1 MLVADKRESAVAR
14 LQQERRCVFQVALA
28 LLLGLGMAAVAAPAQ
43 AQQIDEAALDSPKG
57 GGLRVGSLVFHPAL
71 LVEGGY
77 DTNVFY
83 EDEQEL
89 PRDSALVAVRPS
101 LSLETPTPRAVNFEL
116 EVGARYLRFLAD
128 DPRIERQSGL
138 SLNGSAALTFNPQG
152 AIAVRLFDT
161 IKRTNEPAN
170 GLSFDSYNRI
180 YNRAGGALIIQ
191 PGGKVLTAEIGGSFT
206 SITHSYLT
214 DLDRNQVGVNGQVK
228 WKFLP
233 KTAAVLQVDWSSI
246 TYNQSQ
252 RSIPFGDDED
262 RQSFLDPFVGTQGL
276 TNVDSSPLRLKAGVV
291 GLLTNKVSVTLM
303 GGYGQGFY
311 DSGPDPKIFL
321 LQSELGY
328 EIGPTSRAAV
338 GYSHDFAD
346 STFGNYRT
354 FHRLFARYNQQL
366 FGRVSARLG
375 LNYIYQQ
382 FAVTDGPTLDQ
393 VSVDGELGQ
402 PAFSTNERVD
412 PLIVGLAEIN
422 VGLADFVTVGGR
434 YQLDVNTSDFT
445 MITGIRSDN
454 PNPDDI
460 NTGGTASAQ
469 FVKHRFFLVT
479 GVRW

>member
-1 MLVADKRESAVAR
+1 
-14 LQQERRCVFQVALA
+14 VALA
-28 LLLGLGMAAVAAPAQ
+28 LLLGLGMVAVATTPVL
-43 AQQIDEAALDSPKG
+43 AQQIDETALESPKG
-57 GGLRVGSLVFHPAL
+57 GGLRVGSLVFHPSL

-83 EDEQEL
+83 EDDQEL
-89 PRDSALVAVRPS
+89 PRGSALVAVRPS
-101 LSLETPTPRAVNFEL
+101 LSLETPKPKAVKFEL
-116 EVGARYLRFLAD
+116 EVGARYLRFLDD
-128 DPRIERQSGL
+128 DPRVERQSGL
-138 SLNGSAALTFNPQG
+138 SVNGDVALTFNPKG
-152 AIAVRLFDT
+152 LIAVRLYDN
-161 IKRTNEPAN
+161 IKRTNEPSN
-170 GLSFDSYNRI
+170 GLSFDSFNRI
-180 YNRAGGALIIQ
+180 YNRAGGALLIQ
-191 PGGKVLTAEIGGSFT
+191 PRGGQVLTVEVGGSFT
-206 SITHSYLT
+206 SITHSFLT
-214 DLDRNQVGVNGQVK
+214 DLDRNQVAVNGQVK

-233 KTAAVLQVDWSSI
+233 KTAAVLKVDWASI

-276 TNVDSSPLRLKAGVV
+276 TNVDSSPLRLQAGVV
-291 GLLTNKVSVTLM
+291 GLLTNRVSLTLM

-311 DSGPDPKIFL
+311 DSGPDPKLFM

-328 EIGPTSRAAV
+328 EIGPTSRASV
-338 GYSHDFAD
+338 GYSRDFAD

-382 FAVTDGPTLDQ
+382 FAITDGPTLDQ
-393 VSVDGELGQ
+393 VSVDGQLGQ

-412 PLIVGLAEIN
+412 PLVVGLAEVN

-445 MITGIRSDN
+445 MITGIRSTN
-454 PNPDDI
+454 PNPEDI